1 MGDFKMA
8 FEQMETIGLYLGI
21 GTLICFMVFII
32 WDLGKELNAGKFGTF
47 ILFTTLGLGL
57 FGFVIKIV
65 VSEFLLV

>member
-1 MGDFKMA
+1 
-8 FEQMETIGLYLGI
+8 
-21 GTLICFMVFII
+21 MVFII
-32 WDLGKELNAGKFGTF
+32 WDLGKEHNAGKFGTF